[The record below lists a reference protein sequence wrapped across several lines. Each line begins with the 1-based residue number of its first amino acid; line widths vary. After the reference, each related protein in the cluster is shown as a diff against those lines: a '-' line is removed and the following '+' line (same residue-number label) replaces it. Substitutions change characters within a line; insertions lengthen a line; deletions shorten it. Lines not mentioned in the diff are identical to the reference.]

1 MKLLLD
7 ENVPR
12 QLKRDIIKLGGIPHE
27 VYTVREKG
35 WNGKLNGE
43 LLQLLLADGFDGLIT
58 ADKNLQHQQNFEKY
72 PIPVIV
78 LSAYRITY
86 EYFQPLIPKL
96 KEVPKV
102 DLPNG
107 PIIVKG

>member
-12 QLKRDIIKLGGIPHE
+12 QLKRDIAEHH
-27 VYTVREKG
+27 VFTVQEKN
-35 WNGKLNGE
+35 WNGILNGE
-43 LLQLLLADGFDGLIT
+43 LLKLMLADQFDALIT
-58 ADKNLQHQQNFEKY
+58 ADKNLQYQQNFEKY

-78 LSAYRITY
+78 LSAYRVTY
-86 EYFQPLIPKL
+86 EYFKPLVPKL
-96 KEVPKV
+96 KEALEA

-107 PIIVKG
+107 PTIIK